1 MSDTDFFYFFS
12 QTENRGVMICNDN
25 TAVQKNYNDTALV
38 FIGYYYRL
46 FVGRR
51 TQITNIHTTLSS

>member
-1 MSDTDFFYFFS
+1 
-12 QTENRGVMICNDN
+12 MICNDN

-46 FVGRR
+46 FVG
-51 TQITNIHTTLSS
+51 QANTNNKYTTYNPFFMIEDSRYNKCKRAAT

>member
-1 MSDTDFFYFFS
+1 
-12 QTENRGVMICNDN
+12 MICNDN

-46 FVGRR
+46 LFVGLLD
-51 TQITNIHTTLSS
+51 TNNKYAYNPFFMIEDSRYNKCKRAAT